1 MKKLLFIAVL
11 ALTSVLAVSCFNE
24 TESELEALE
33 RRVENL
39 RVRMN
44 TINDNISALQT
55 MADKYSSYVYVRS
68 YRPIYSGKDIIG
80 YTINFSDGTSI
91 TLNNGVSKDDPII
104 GLQKEDDGLYYWT
117 VTVNGKTDFLYDETG
132 QPVAA
137 SVASPIMKIIDGIW
151 QVSFDNGQTWQK
163 FEKAQ
168 AADGNSFVDSIV
180 TRGDY
185 VYLYFVSGRTVS
197 FPSYSLYENF
207 TAQLSA
213 LNANIEA
220 LRAVYEAK
228 ASNTF
233 VKNVVPIL
241 QEKDTVGYTIV
252 FSDST
257 SVEVYDGKPY
267 TGQKIGIAEYTDGEY
282 YWAIIDGDK
291 VEWLYDDLERM
302 VQASPTTGQKP
313 TFMLDNSFGDGKYY
327 WAYKYGASGIKQYL
341 YDKNGKKVVASD
353 ANVIQLFS
361 KVEVTDNYVLFTPL
375 AGTAFYI
382 PRYAPFIVRL
392 STTSATIPSGGHVTI
407 SYTVESVPATV
418 AFTAI
423 AEPGYHAAVTKTY
436 TASDKSLRG
445 TITLSADPSA
455 PAKANVLVLISD
467 DSGHTE
473 TYKIVVTK
481 A

>member
-1 MKKLLFIAVL
+1 MKKLLFIAAL
-11 ALTSVLAVSCFNE
+11 ALTSLLAVSCFNE

-33 RRVENL
+33 RRVEAL

-44 TINDNISALQT
+44 TINDNIAALQT
-55 MADKYSSYVYVRS
+55 MADKYKEYVYINN
-68 YRPIYSGKDIIG
+68 YRPVYKGKEIVG

-91 TLNNGVSKDDPII
+91 VLNNGVSKDDPIV
-104 GLQKEDDGLYYWT
+104 GLQLGEDGLYYWI
-117 VTVNGKTDFLYDETG
+117 VTVNGKTDFFYDETG

-137 SVASPIMKIIDGIW
+137 SVAAPIMKIVDGIW
-151 QVSFDNGQTWQK
+151 QVSFDNGYIWQK
-163 FEKAQ
+163 FDKAQ

-185 VYLYFVSGRTVS
+185 VYLYLVSGRTVS
-197 FPSYSLYENF
+197 FPLYSLYENY
-207 TAQLSA
+207 TSQLSA

-220 LRAVYEAK
+220 LRAIYEAK
-228 ASNTF
+228 DANTF

-252 FSDST
+252 FSDNT

-282 YWAIIDGDK
+282 YWAVFDGDNI
-291 VEWLYDDLERM
+291 EWLYDDLERM
-302 VQASPTTGQKP
+302 VQASPTAGQKP

-341 YDKNGKKVVASD
+341 YDKNGKMVVASD

-382 PRYAPFIVRL
+382 PRYAPFKVRL
-392 STTSATIPSGGHVTI
+392 SSTSAVVPVGGSITL
-407 SYTVESVPATV
+407 SYTVESVPETV

-423 AEPGYHAAVTKTY
+423 ADTGYHATVTKTY
-436 TASDKSLRG
+436 TATDKTLRG
-445 TITLSADPSA
+445 SITFTVDPSA
-455 PAKANVLVLISD
+455 PAKANVLILISD
-467 DSGHTE
+467 GKGHTE
-473 TYKIVVTK
+473 TYKIAVTK